1 MTLVSVYYI
10 FKLSS
15 LSTPLH
21 QEPENTGMTVITAI
35 NVLKQ
40 NRKQGRNLLH
50 MRNPEG
56 TTLSLP
62 SLGRVREVQ
71 ETNLTQRTMP

>member
-1 MTLVSVYYI
+1 MTLVSVCCI

-56 TTLSLP
+56 TMLSLP